1 MSHGD
6 WKQMFLGVQ
15 NNDLEMVKY
24 YLDEGVDVNYQHP
37 EYMTSP
43 LIEAIVNKYPAMVK
57 LLLENGADVNL
68 KEAYTELTPLQ
79 IAKSLNYKEIF
90 ILLNENLKSQ

>member
-15 NNDLEMVKY
+15 SNDLEMVKY
-24 YLDEGVDVNYQHP
+24 YIDEGVDVNYQHP

-43 LIEAIVNKYPAMVK
+43 LIEAIINNYPEMVK
-57 LLLENGADVNL
+57 LLLDNGASVHV
-68 KEAYTELTPLQ
+68 KEAYTELTPLHA
-79 IAKSLNYKEIF
+79 AKTVGNKEIYSM
-90 ILLNENLKSQ
+90 INIKIKAE

>member
-1 MSHGD
+1 
-6 WKQMFLGVQ
+6 MFLGVQ
-15 NNDLEMVKY
+15 TNDLKMVKY

-57 LLLENGADVNL
+57 LLIENGADVKL
-68 KEAYTELTPLQ
+68 KEAYTQVTPLR
-79 IAKSLNYKEIF
+79 AAEKVGNKEIY
-90 ILLNENLKSQ
+90 NLIRGKLERE